1 MCFSA
6 QASFVASG
14 GLAILGMLSLKKVK
28 RSNAYPFAV
37 VPLLFAFQQACE
49 GIVWLTLA
57 DPAYEALN
65 NYAMYG
71 FLFFAF
77 FFWPIWIPY
86 ALITVETNTKRRNML
101 YGLLG
106 IGFGISSAL
115 VWAVI
120 QHGVA
125 AEITCSHIKYAVEI
139 PDTFHEWGV
148 WIYTLATVVP
158 FFVSNKRLA
167 WIFGLLLLGSM
178 LITAYA
184 YTAYFTSV
192 WCFFAALLS
201 TAIYWYI

>member
-6 QASFVASG
+6 QASFAASG
-14 GLAILGMLSLKKVK
+14 VLTIIGGLSLKKVK
-28 RSNAYPFAV
+28 RPNMYPFAV
-37 VPLLFAFQQACE
+37 VPLLFAVQQAFE
-49 GIVWLTLA
+49 GVVWVTAL
-57 DPAYEALN
+57 DPAYATINRL
-65 NYAMYG
+65 AMYG

-77 FFWPIWIPY
+77 FFWPVWIPY
-86 ALITVETNTKRRNML
+86 ALINIETNTKRRNIL

-125 AEITCSHIKYAVEI
+125 AEIVCSHIKYAVEI
-139 PDTFHEWGV
+139 PNTFHEWGV
-148 WIYTLATVVP
+148 WVYTLATIAP
-158 FFVSNKRLA
+158 FFVSSKRLA
-167 WIFGLLLLGSM
+167 WIFGLLLLASM
-178 LITAYA
+178 LITAHA

-201 TAIYWYI
+201 MALYRYI